1 MGCRDLKSKIIEHC
15 TDIFQQ
21 KLLIINNELK
31 HLSEAI
37 AEDTKSSAGD
47 KYETGREM
55 ANLEKEKFHAQ
66 ALGFKNSLA
75 SLKALPER
83 ISTKIDLG
91 SLIQTNKEWIHLSIS
106 LGQLEVDGESVLVIS
121 PMAPLAQ
128 LMMGKVKGET
138 VTFRENDY
146 QIIGIC

>member
-1 MGCRDLKSKIIEHC
+1 MGCSELKGKIIEHC
-15 TDIFQQ
+15 IDIFQR
-21 KLLIINNELK
+21 KLLIINDELK

-55 ANLEKEKFHAQ
+55 ANLEKEKLHAQ

-83 ISTKIDLG
+83 ISTKIDIG
-91 SLIQTNKEWIHLSIS
+91 SLIKTKNEWIHLSIS
-106 LGQLEVDGESVLVIS
+106 LGQLEVAGEKVLFIS
-121 PMAPLAQ
+121 PLAPLAK
-128 LMMGKVKGET
+128 LIMGKEIGET
-138 VTFRENDY
+138 VTFRKNNY
-146 QIIGIC
+146 QIIDIC

>member
-1 MGCRDLKSKIIEHC
+1 MSCSELKGKIVEDC
-15 TDIFQQ
+15 YDIFQQ
-21 KLLIINNELK
+21 KLVIINDELS

-37 AEDTKSSAGD
+37 EEDTKSSAGD

-55 ANLEKEKFHAQ
+55 ANLEKEKLHIQ
-66 ALGFKNSLA
+66 ALGIKNSLA
-75 SLKALPER
+75 ALTALPKS
-83 ISTKIDLG
+83 ISSKIDVG

-146 QIIGIC
+146 RIVGIC

>member
-1 MGCRDLKSKIIEHC
+1 MSCSELKGKIVEDC
-15 TDIFQQ
+15 YDIFQQ
-21 KLLIINNELK
+21 KLVIINDELS

-37 AEDTKSSAGD
+37 EEDTKSSAGD

-55 ANLEKEKFHAQ
+55 ANLEKEKLHIQ
-66 ALGFKNSLA
+66 ALGIKNSLA
-75 SLKALPER
+75 ALTAPPKS
-83 ISTKIDLG
+83 ISSKIDVG

-128 LMMGKVKGET
+128 LMMGKEKGET
-138 VTFRENDY
+138 VTFRDNAY
-146 QIIGIC
+146 QIVGIC